1 VVVGI
6 KLFSAGLELR
16 TLASLCNAPTGEA
29 SVYLLSHLTGDHFH
43 YEPCKV
49 GYKRIVKLMQTRGE
63 VPSYHELE
71 ADPVIDEDLREI
83 LSANEYKKKRIRD
96 EQKAKDQ
103 FDLLESYRKTRVAY
117 FTAKATID
125 ALKQS
130 SVDIDQVILN
140 MGDGLAVAR
149 SAVKHQ
155 EQLVHIGQGNNS
167 AAIVKEVLYGE
178 SEPTIPTGF
187 KTFDQKNGGFF
198 KPAVAILSSNSSG
211 GKSVAAL
218 QMAVNMYYSKHSTCV
233 LSLEMSK
240 EQYMARFLS
249 NISGVSATKIFLKTF
264 TKEEEAK
271 IKAAYKKFVL
281 FGKKHNVRWT
291 ILAPEQGMTL
301 DQLLMTCKP
310 YGFDVI
316 TIDYLSLLE
325 EADVENQARALASI
339 TRKCKVFTQSAG
351 CLMILLA
358 QLNEEGL
365 IKYSRAI
372 KENADHVWTWV
383 YGDTERETHLITM
396 RVDKGRNQLCFPFE
410 VTEDYSVMSLIDSGP
425 VKNFNSE
432 ESMSTS
438 KRKADADDANYLEE
452 DEL

>member
-1 VVVGI
+1 M

-16 TLASLCNAPTGEA
+16 TISSICNSPKTDGA
-29 SVYLLSHLTGDHFH
+29 VYLLSRLQEEHFH
-43 YEPCKV
+43 YEPTKV
-49 GYKRIVKLMQTRGE
+49 AYKRIIKLMQTRGE
-63 VPSYHELE
+63 IPSYHELE

-83 LSANEYKKKRIRD
+83 LSANEYKKKKIHD

-103 FDLLESYRKTRVAY
+103 FDLLETYRKTRGAY
-117 FTAKATID
+117 FSAKATID

-130 SVDIDQVILN
+130 SVDIDQVLQN
-140 MGDGLAVAR
+140 QADSLAVAR

-155 EQLVHIGQGNNS
+155 EQLVHIGLGNNS
-167 AAIVKEVLYGE
+167 AKIVKEVLYGE
-178 SEPTIPTGF
+178 TEPTIPTGF

-218 QMAVNMYYSKHSTCV
+218 QMAVNMYRSGHSTCV

-264 TKEEEAK
+264 TKIEAK
-271 IKAAYKKFVL
+271 QIKDAYKKFVL
-281 FGKKHNVRWT
+281 FGKKNNVRWT
-291 ILAPEQGMTL
+291 ILAPENGMTL

-325 EADVENQARALASI
+325 EADTENQARALASI
-339 TRKCKVFTQSAG
+339 TRKCKVFSQSAG

-383 YGDTERETHLITM
+383 YGDTERETHLIQM

-410 VTEDYSVMSLIDSGP
+410 VTEDYSVMALVDNGP
-425 VKNFNSE
+425 VKNFNNDDDSG
-432 ESMSTS
+432 SG
-438 KRKADADDANYLEE
+438 RNHDDAEYLEE
-452 DEL
+452 DDL